1 MTEQATSY
9 SESVNSNATTN
20 YGNNFKT
27 ILIDPIKRV
36 VSSSTFLPIISQF
49 AQGVFYLLQVLLAY
63 YYVNQQASIVIALT
77 FVIIQLIKHIVIS
90 PIYGVLKKV
99 QERLMAEQGSSANML
114 YDHIFVII
122 IALSV
127 IIVCF
132 MIAFSK
138 SIATSLTGWAGD
150 VIYFPLM
157 VQGMPILLAC
167 QYTLYI
173 LISENK
179 GNYIS
184 LIEIAKTVIHAAAL
198 YVVIIIMTAQKTAVT
213 LKTFAII
220 ELVINAVFAVACLK
234 PILLFS
240 KGKESITRFS
250 IGFSAFKDFKMPIFW
265 MSTKAFLLYMICN
278 LSEYAIP
285 ILAFVIIFK
294 QTETETKN
302 GMFIAFAFFV
312 TYQQISCAVSRA
324 VQGVLLQVF
333 TPNVQMKRYER
344 ISALMTGGFGM
355 LFLISVVLNLV
366 LFIICNY
373 MITVVFYDVTYNS
386 AGGEFVEVGYSI
398 DTFYSIKYVAMEG
411 LFRPLQT
418 FVICTS
424 EITQTASSYFYV
436 VVVKYIAVIGMFL
449 ISYFTNITK
458 SINYMVITE
467 ATVDLCCVL
476 PYINLLQKFNKLRSK
491 MNEME
496 QTNPINDTKSN
507 RSKTKSSQFQDNDK
521 TEFQIEEIKPMPLPT
536 INLGRQSTQ
545 HSGFIQSRNGSE
557 PDISSQVIPD
567 KSQFS
572 QATGTSTQQKST
584 TSGNQN
590 SSSDLIKFP
599 K

>member
-1 MTEQATSY
+1 MNEYSKQD
-9 SESVNSNATTN
+9 SESIKSSATNATF
-20 YGNNFKT
+20 GNGYKGA
-27 ILIDPIKRV
+27 LIDPISRV
-36 VSSSTFLPIISQF
+36 IQSSTLFPILSHFIYGIF
-49 AQGVFYLLQVLLAY
+49 CLLQVLLSY
-63 YYVNQQASIVIALT
+63 YYINYQASIVIAQT
-77 FVIIQLIKHIVIS
+77 YVIQWLIKLILQS
-90 PIYGVLKKV
+90 PLYGIMKKV
-99 QERLMAEQGSSANML
+99 QERLMAEQVFASNIL
-114 YDHIFVII
+114 FQH
-122 IALSV
+122 ALV
-127 IIVCF
+127 LMFLVAIIIVCF

-150 VIYFPLM
+150 VVYFPLM

-184 LIEIAKTVIHAAAL
+184 LIEIAKTVVHAATL
-198 YVVIIIMTAQKTAVT
+198 YVTILIMTTMKKAVS
-213 LKTFAII
+213 LKIFAII
-220 ELVINAVFAVACLK
+220 EVVINAVFAVACLK
-234 PILLFS
+234 PLIFQKTNKISLFS
-240 KGKESITRFS
+240 ISS
-250 IGFSAFKDFKMPIFW
+250 SLFKDFKMPIFW
-265 MSTKAFLLYMICN
+265 VSIKSFLLYMISN

-294 QTETETKN
+294 QTEAETKN

-366 LFIICNY
+366 LFVICNY

-458 SINYMVITE
+458 SIDYMVITE
-467 ATVDLCCVL
+467 ATIDICCIL
-476 PYINLLQKFNKLRSK
+476 PFISLLQHINNVRLK
-491 MNEME
+491 
-496 QTNPINDTKSN
+496 TNDTELYGFGIINNQMNNSSAISKSKHSN
-507 RSKTKSSQFQDNDK
+507 QELLFNM
-521 TEFQIEEIKPMPLPT
+521 EEIKPMPLPT
-536 INLGRQSTQ
+536 INMYRQQGLLGHSTTNSNEQ
-545 HSGFIQSRNGSE
+545 
-557 PDISSQVIPD
+557 SSQIIED
-567 KSQFS
+567 KTISIS
-572 QATGTSTQQKST
+572 NNKY
-584 TSGNQN
+584 
-590 SSSDLIKFP
+590 SDKQSDSDVLKV